1 MTDLIYT
8 VSVPFKRKG
17 RDTLKESEFV
27 LALSFDLNWFSPD
40 KAKKVLLEA
49 EKAGLLKRDGDLIH
63 TVFDLSSVEPPQG
76 FKPGVFEAGE
86 ERSIFDRIIER
97 ITAETGMDK
106 RRVIALINKKR
117 DELSKLVEIEVS
129 AILVALEHGVA
140 LDNLINEEYKAL
152 INSSSSS

>member
-17 RDTLKESEFV
+17 KDSLKESEFV

-40 KAKKVLLEA
+40 QAKKVVLEA
-49 EKAGLLKRDGDLIH
+49 EKAGLLKREGDIIH
-63 TVFDLSSVEPPQG
+63 PAFDLSSVEPPHG
-76 FKPGVFEAGE
+76 FKPGVFEEE

-106 RRVIALINKKR
+106 RRVISLINKKR

-140 LDNLINEEYKAL
+140 LDNIIDEEYKAL
-152 INSSSSS
+152 INPSSSS

>member
-17 RDTLKESEFV
+17 KDSLKESEFV

-40 KAKKVLLEA
+40 QAKKVVLEA
-49 EKAGLLKRDGDLIH
+49 EKAGLLKREGDIIH
-63 TVFDLSSVEPPQG
+63 PAFDLSSVEPPHG
-76 FKPGVFEAGE
+76 FKPGVFEE

-106 RRVIALINKKR
+106 RRVISLINKKR

-140 LDNLINEEYKAL
+140 LDNIIDEEYNAL
-152 INSSSSS
+152 ITPSSSS

>member
-17 RDTLKESEFV
+17 KDSLKESEFI

-40 KAKKVLLEA
+40 QAKKVVLEA
-49 EKAGLLKRDGDLIH
+49 EKAGLLKREGDIIH
-63 TVFDLSSVEPPQG
+63 PAFDLSSVEAPHG
-76 FKPGVFEAGE
+76 FKPGVFEEE

-106 RRVIALINKKR
+106 RRVISLINKKR

-140 LDNLINEEYKAL
+140 LDNIIDEEYKAL
-152 INSSSSS
+152 INPSSSS

>member
-17 RDTLKESEFV
+17 KDSLKESEFV

-40 KAKKVLLEA
+40 QAKKIVLAA
-49 EKAGLLKRDGDLIH
+49 EKAGLLKREGNILH
-63 TVFDLSSVEPPQG
+63 PAFDLSSVEPPNG
-76 FKPGVFEAGE
+76 FKPGVFEEE

-106 RRVIALINKKR
+106 RKVIALINKKR

-129 AILVALEHGVA
+129 AILVALEHGVSM
-140 LDNLINEEYKAL
+140 DNLIDEEYKAL
-152 INSSSSS
+152 INPLSSS

>member
-17 RDTLKESEFV
+17 KESLKESEFV

-40 KAKKVLLEA
+40 QAKKVVLEA
-49 EKAGLLKRDGDLIH
+49 VKAGLIKREGDIIH
-63 TVFDLSSVEPPQG
+63 PAFDLSSVEPPNG
-76 FKPGVFEAGE
+76 FKPGVFEEG

-140 LDNLINEEYKAL
+140 VDNLIDEEYKAL
-152 INSSSSS
+152 INPSSSS

>member
-17 RDTLKESEFV
+17 KDSLKESEFV

-40 KAKKVLLEA
+40 QAKKVLLEA
-49 EKAGLLKRDGDLIH
+49 EKAGLLKREGEIIH
-63 TVFDLSSVEPPQG
+63 PVFDLSSIESPNG
-76 FKPGVFEAGE
+76 FKPGVLE
-86 ERSIFDRIIER
+86 EEMRSIFDRIVER

-106 RRVIALINKKR
+106 RKVIALINKKQ

-140 LDNLINEEYKAL
+140 LDNLIDEEYKAL
-152 INSSSSS
+152 INPSSSS

>member
-17 RDTLKESEFV
+17 KDSLKESEFV

-40 KAKKVLLEA
+40 QAKKVLLEA
-49 EKAGLLKRDGDLIH
+49 EKAGLIKREGDIIH
-63 TVFDLSSVEPPQG
+63 PAFDLSSVDPPNG
-76 FKPGVFEAGE
+76 FKPGVFEE

-97 ITAETGMDK
+97 ITMETGMDK
-106 RRVIALINKKR
+106 RKVIALINKKR

-129 AILVALEHGVA
+129 AILVALELGVPM
-140 LDNLINEEYKAL
+140 DNLIDEEYKAL
-152 INSSSSS
+152 INPLSSS

>member
-17 RDTLKESEFV
+17 KDSLKESEFV

-40 KAKKVLLEA
+40 QAKKVVLEA
-49 EKAGLLKRDGDLIH
+49 EKAGLLKREGDIIH
-63 TVFDLSSVEPPQG
+63 PAFDLSSVEPPHG
-76 FKPGVFEAGE
+76 FKPGVFEE

-106 RRVIALINKKR
+106 RRVISLINKKR

-140 LDNLINEEYKAL
+140 LDNIIDEEYKAL
-152 INSSSSS
+152 INPSSSS

>member
-1 MTDLIYT
+1 MTELIYT

-17 RDTLKESEFV
+17 KDSLKESEFI

-40 KAKKVLLEA
+40 QAKKVVLKA
-49 EKAGLLKRDGDLIH
+49 EKAGLIKREGDIIRPA
-63 TVFDLSSVEPPQG
+63 FDLSSVEPPHG
-76 FKPGVFEAGE
+76 FKPGVFEEE
-86 ERSIFDRIIER
+86 ERLIFDRIIER
-97 ITAETGMDK
+97 ITVETGMDK

-140 LDNLINEEYKAL
+140 MDNLIDEEYKAL
-152 INSSSSS
+152 INPSSSS